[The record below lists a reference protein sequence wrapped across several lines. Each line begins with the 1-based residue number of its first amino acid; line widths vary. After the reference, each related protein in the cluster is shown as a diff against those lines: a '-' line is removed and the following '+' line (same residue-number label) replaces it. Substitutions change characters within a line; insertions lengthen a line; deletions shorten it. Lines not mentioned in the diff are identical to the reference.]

1 MTFLFCL
8 SSMCRHALCF
18 GVWNSNSSLHDF
30 MTDMVL
36 SDGHDTACDG
46 HGTTCD
52 GHVTMCDGHGTIC
65 DWNSIV
71 CNRHGT
77 ACDGHGSV

>member
-8 SSMCRHALCF
+8 SSMCHHALCF

-36 SDGHDTACDG
+36 SDGHDTV
-46 HGTTCD
+46 CD